1 MRLNRKKR
9 AQLAIALAAA
19 LVAMVMASG
28 SDAWAAP
35 PTGSEVRHGSGL
47 TLLGPFDYGGISA
60 TWHMSEKL
68 QRAYNGARIL
78 ADHNQGAFG
87 YPWQESDADVVV
99 IRVANAE
106 GEALARR
113 WMYGGIQLSVP
124 KAGERV
130 ALDIAPPEVG
140 VRLEA
145 VGRTVEQLERIQH
158 AVGPG
163 LAAIPNSNLIWQSGP
178 DAENNRIVYVT
189 DRVSDAMLRALAA
202 RFGTEALAVRI
213 ERNPRFTHDSP
224 LVRETSPPVDPVVAA
239 TVTGSAALVVGVALW
254 LLMRRRVRI

>member
-1 MRLNRKKR
+1 MRLNRRKR
-9 AQLAIALAAA
+9 AQLAGALAAA
-19 LVAMVMASG
+19 LVVMVMASG

-35 PTGSEVRHGSGL
+35 LTGSEVRHGSGIL
-47 TLLGPFDYGGISA
+47 LLGPVDYGVISA

-106 GEALARR
+106 GDALARR
-113 WMYGGIQLSVP
+113 WMSGGIQLSVP

-130 ALDIAPPEVG
+130 VLDIAPPEVG

-145 VGRTVEQLERIQH
+145 VGRTIEQLERIKN

-163 LAAIPNSNLIWQSGP
+163 LADVPGSNRIWQSGA
-178 DAENNRIVYVT
+178 DDEYNRVVYVS
-189 DRVSDAMLRALAA
+189 DRVNDAMLRALAA

-213 ERNPRFTHDSP
+213 ERNPRF
-224 LVRETSPPVDPVVAA
+224 
-239 TVTGSAALVVGVALW
+239 GY
-254 LLMRRRVRI
+254 